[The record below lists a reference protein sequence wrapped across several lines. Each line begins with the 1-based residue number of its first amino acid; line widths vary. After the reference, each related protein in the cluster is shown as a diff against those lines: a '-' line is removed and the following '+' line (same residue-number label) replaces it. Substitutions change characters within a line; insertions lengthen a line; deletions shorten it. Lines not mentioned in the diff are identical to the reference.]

1 MPARLAAAA
10 ALLGAGQFLFHP
22 APASAAGRGELVRI
36 VVVSR
41 HGVRAPL
48 QKPEELALWSDKD
61 WPDLSADWRVAKPG
75 DLTPAGKALAALMG
89 GYYRALLVSEKAIP
103 SRGCPSAGSVFVRA
117 DVDPRTKDTAAG
129 ILDGLAP
136 GCPGVRVHFLAG
148 DVDPLFHPVKAK
160 VCAFDRETTEAAIL
174 GRTGGGFEAV
184 ARADGDSLELLDGI
198 LGCCRPE
205 LCRRFGKPD
214 PCRLPDLGSRLEWK
228 EPEDP
233 KKGNAMFSLE
243 GTLGIASTAAE
254 IFLLEYAGGFKGR
267 SGASG
272 RSTRPGC
279 SSSAA
284 STLSSSKSVDRTP
297 YVARREGSELLR
309 QVAAILGEREPRLP
323 EMPRSAK
330 AVFLVGHDTNL
341 ANLAAMLGVSWQQPD
356 YQANDTPPAGALVFE
371 LRRGSDRRQ
380 RVFVSYLAQ
389 SPEQMA
395 QRTPLDLDHPP
406 ERAPLFVPGCSSSS
420 AGYPCSLDSFAGVVE
435 RTLDR
440 ECLGL
445 PGGGKKRP

>member
-10 ALLGAGQFLFHP
+10 ALLGAGQFLFQA
-22 APASAAGRGELVRI
+22 APVSAAGRGELVRI

-89 GYYRALLVSEKAIP
+89 GYYRALLVSESAIP
-103 SRGCPSAGSVFVRA
+103 SHGCPSAGSVFVRA

-148 DVDPLFHPVKAK
+148 DVDPLFHPVKGK

-184 ARADGDSLELLDGI
+184 ARADGDSLELLDRI

-228 EPEDP
+228 EPDDP
-233 KKGNAMFSLE
+233 KKGNAMLSLG

-254 IFLLEYAGGFKGR
+254 IFLLEYAGGFKGEKW
-267 SGASG
+267 GFGKIDEAGMLQLG
-272 RSTRPGC
+272 RLH
-279 SSSAA
+279 
-284 STLSSSKSVDRTP
+284 TLLFDVVERTP

-309 QVAAILGEREPRLP
+309 QVAAILEEREPRLP
-323 EMPRSAK
+323 EMPKSAK

-341 ANLAAMLGVSWQQPD
+341 ADLAAMLGVSWQQPD

-406 ERAPLFVPGCSSSS
+406 ERATLFVPGCSSSS
-420 AGYPCSLDSFAGVVE
+420 AGYPCSLDSFAGAVE
-435 RTLDR
+435 KTLVR
-440 ECLGL
+440 ECLAL
-445 PGGGKKRP
+445 PGGGKKKP